1 MKLVDTVL
9 ENMMISFSGR
19 VNILDS
25 ETKQFVGSLTQ
36 SEGVIINASLGKVTG
51 KKALASL
58 LMQDGQEEKF
68 FVVTEPDLVPVSE
81 RSFKMDEKAFFRFKN
96 EYLEQYE
103 LLNRLKPSEN
113 LNFAINSEKLDIYTP
128 LSHDEFDTMKL
139 ILKKGLSKD
148 IYNSSDLLEFDVT
161 KALISLRKKGI
172 ILVRGMAQK
181 GEV

>member
-58 LMQDGQEEKF
+58 LMQDW
-68 FVVTEPDLVPVSE
+68 PE
-81 RSFKMDEKAFFRFKN
+81 RKVFCR
-96 EYLEQYE
+96 
-103 LLNRLKPSEN
+103 
-113 LNFAINSEKLDIYTP
+113 
-128 LSHDEFDTMKL
+128 H
-139 ILKKGLSKD
+139 
-148 IYNSSDLLEFDVT
+148 
-161 KALISLRKKGI
+161 
-172 ILVRGMAQK
+172 
-181 GEV
+181 